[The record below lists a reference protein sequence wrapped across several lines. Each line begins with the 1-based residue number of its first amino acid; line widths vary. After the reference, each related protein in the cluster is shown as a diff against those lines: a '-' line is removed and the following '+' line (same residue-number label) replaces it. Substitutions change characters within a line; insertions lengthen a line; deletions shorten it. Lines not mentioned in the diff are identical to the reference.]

1 LLRINGAR
9 DVADGG
15 VWRMSDPRSETK
27 TEARAR
33 AARNVVIAVA
43 LAVFVVLIFV
53 VTVVR
58 LKANVAT

>member
-1 LLRINGAR
+1 
-9 DVADGG
+9 
-15 VWRMSDPRSETK
+15 
-27 TEARAR
+27 
-33 AARNVVIAVA
+33 VVIAVA